1 MQEFVGRLQP
11 ALEIFAAYPYLML
24 FIGLLLVGEMVLLP
38 ALYLAATGR
47 LDALLVIAVAIFA
60 GMLSDF
66 LWYLLGR
73 WYPARAVKKIS
84 RRLPAERLDRFEQ
97 LFARNG
103 AALLFV
109 SKFVYGT
116 RIVAQVLAANPDQVE
131 QYRAGWL
138 GESMVQRSCPSRPNR
153 PECGNNQQD
162 VGTWGQ
168 GQLSILEI
176 LEVFYQVFG
185 DRCRA
190 CEIAGGRVKVRILN

>member
-116 RIVAQVLAANPDQVE
+116 RIVAQVLAGSLRMQPGSWLWVNLLAVVTVTVLL
-131 QYRAGWL
+131 AGLAW
-138 GESMVQRSCPSRPNR
+138 SV
-153 PECGNNQQD
+153 
-162 VGTWGQ
+162 VGT
-168 GQLSILEI
+168 
-176 LEVFYQVFG
+176 
-185 DRCRA
+185 
-190 CEIAGGRVKVRILN
+190 VRHFEDLVEHIELAFLMFAIVAVAIYLIVGLLLKKRWFQSS